1 MDGMSSDVFR
11 GVRRL
16 DVLETGRRRRWTDE
30 AKQRIV
36 EEAFQ
41 RGVSVLT
48 VARRHD
54 VDPSQI
60 YDWRRRLFPQ
70 ISRGISGFAPVVVT
84 VDRRRSGAP
93 PNSRQDAVIATVF
106 LSTGGPAS
114 TPIHTPRSPML
125 QSRRQAQLRWHL
137 P

>member
-1 MDGMSSDVFR
+1 MDEISSDVFP

-16 DVLETGRRRRWTDE
+16 DVVKTGRRRRWTDE

-41 RGVSVLT
+41 RGIPVLA

-60 YDWRRRLFPQ
+60 
-70 ISRGISGFAPVVVT
+70 
-84 VDRRRSGAP
+84 
-93 PNSRQDAVIATVF
+93 
-106 LSTGGPAS
+106 
-114 TPIHTPRSPML
+114 
-125 QSRRQAQLRWHL
+125 
-137 P
+137 